1 LIESALNFGLIGDG
15 LRELGLD
22 GDELAAG
29 EVAAPQL
36 GPLS

>member
-22 GDELAAG
+22 SGALAG
-29 EVAAPQL
+29 
-36 GPLS
+36 

>member
-22 GDELAAG
+22 GDALAARQ
-29 EVAAPQL
+29 VAAP
-36 GPLS
+36 